1 MNKAIKQTIE
11 ESVFRDNPSAR
22 RILSRKLDSMMKYPS
37 STKAQ
42 ELEEM
47 GMSVDYQEGDEGN
60 DPRMR
65 L

>member
-22 RILSRKLDSMMKYPS
+22 KILYKKLESMMKYPS

-60 DPRMR
+60 DPK
-65 L
+65 LK